1 MPKSLVLIVLSSLL
15 ALPMMAQDDPK
26 IEVFG
31 GYQYL
36 HAGNIDG
43 FGDSANSNGW
53 NVSATVNFS
62 QHLGVAADFS
72 GNYKTETMQNFPFL
86 EHFHAYTYTFGPV
99 ASWKASDKIKL
110 FTHALFGGA
119 HSFPT
124 RCDLGGDLSQCSGDL
139 SVKGFAMM
147 LGGGVDARI
156 DKHFGFR
163 VLQADWVYLP
173 VQAGGHAENV
183 RLSTGLLFRF

>member
-1 MPKSLVLIVLSSLL
+1 MRKSLVLIILSSFL
-15 ALPMMAQDDPK
+15 ALPMLAQDNPK

-43 FGDSANSNGW
+43 LGDSANSNGW

-62 QHLGVAADFS
+62 QHLGIAADFS
-72 GNYKTETMQNFPFL
+72 GNYKTETMQSFPFS

-99 ASWKASDKIKL
+99 ASWNFSDKIKV

-119 HSFPT
+119 TPSRPCVT
-124 RCDLGGDLSQCSGDL
+124 LGEI
-139 SVKGFAMM
+139 SVSA
-147 LGGGVDARI
+147 
-156 DKHFGFR
+156 
-163 VLQADWVYLP
+163 
-173 VQAGGHAENV
+173 AEI
-183 RLSTGLLFRF
+183 SP